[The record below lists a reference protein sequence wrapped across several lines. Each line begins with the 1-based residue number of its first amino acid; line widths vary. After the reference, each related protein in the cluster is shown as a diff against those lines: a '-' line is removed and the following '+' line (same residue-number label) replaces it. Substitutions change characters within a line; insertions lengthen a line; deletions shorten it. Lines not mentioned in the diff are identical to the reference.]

1 MRQRMVDYLMDR
13 LYDAGVHH
21 VFFVPGT
28 GDMHLTDALARKE
41 ELTAVSMHHE
51 QSAGMAAITYAKC
64 NETLGACV
72 VTTGCGGT
80 NAITACLHAWQ
91 DNVPCVFISGQAA
104 RHQTVRNSNVPLRQK
119 GRQEADIISIVQSIT
134 KYAVMLN
141 DPNDSAQEIVKA
153 IYIAQHGRKGPV
165 WLDVPLDV
173 QSAIVDTDQMHVWT
187 ASAEE
192 KCPVDEKALMSVVD
206 GLKCAQRPVLLVG
219 NGVRLAGAIPAFQ
232 QFVEKSE
239 IPVVYS
245 RLGHDLIDTDHPLS
259 IGMVGMLGANRAGNF
274 ALQNADY
281 VLCVGCRLSINT
293 TGYEYEKFARE
304 AKIVVVDIDEVE
316 HQKQTVRIDEFVK
329 ADAKSFFEVMNTT
342 ITRLNIDDWR
352 AHCAHWKDIFPTCEQ
367 ERKQGERID
376 MYWFIDALS
385 QALPDN
391 ATVISDAGNSYYIT
405 TSGIHVSISRGQR
418 SITSA
423 AQAEMGYTL
432 PATIGASFA
441 RDGIIVGVSGDGS
454 VMMNIQDMATLAFQ
468 NRNIKLF
475 IMNNG
480 GYSSIRQLQNISFR
494 GRLIGCDPQSGLGMP
509 NFENVVKAF
518 GLQYARLEGSEN
530 LQQKIADV
538 LAMDGCIVC
547 EVMCELEQEFMM
559 VTTAMNSKRRMVMR
573 PLEDQAPFMD
583 RELFAKEMIITPLD

>member
-1 MRQRMVDYLMDR
+1 MRQRMVDFLMDR
-13 LYDAGVHH
+13 LYEAGVHH
-21 VFFVPGT
+21 VFFVPGS
-28 GDMHLTDALARKE
+28 GNMHLTDGLARKQD
-41 ELTAVSMHHE
+41 LTAVSMHHE
-51 QSAGMAAITYAKC
+51 QAAGMAAITYAKC

-91 DNVPCVFISGQAA
+91 DNVPCVFVSGQAA
-104 RHQTVRNSNVPLRQK
+104 RHQTIRNSNVPLRQK

-141 DPNDSAQEIVKA
+141 EPNECAQEIAKA

-173 QSAIVDTDQMHVWT
+173 QSAIVDTDQMPTWEPPV
-187 ASAEE
+187 EE
-192 KCPVDEKALMSVVD
+192 KPIVDEVALNSVLE
-206 GLKCAQRPVLLVG
+206 GLRKAQRPILLVG

-232 QFVEKSE
+232 QFIEQAE

-245 RLGHDLIDTDHPLS
+245 RLGHDLIDTNHPLS
-259 IGMVGMLGANRAGNF
+259 IGMIGMLGANRAGNF

-329 ADAKSFFEVMNTT
+329 ADAKAFFEAMASVK
-342 ITRLNIDDWR
+342 RLNIDDWR
-352 AHCAHWKDIFPTCEQ
+352 KHCAHWKDIFPTCDPEC
-367 ERKQGERID
+367 KQGERID
-376 MYWFIDALS
+376 MYWFMDALS
-385 QALPDN
+385 KSLPDN
-391 ATVISDAGNSYYIT
+391 ATIVSDAGNAYYIT
-405 TSGIHVSISRGQR
+405 TSGIHIAPSRGQR

-432 PATIGASFA
+432 PATIGASYA
-441 RDGIIVGVSGDGS
+441 RDGLVVGINGDGS
-454 VMMNIQDMATLAFQ
+454 MMMNLQELATLAYQ
-468 NRNIKLF
+468 NRDIKLF
-475 IMNNG
+475 IMNNN
-480 GYSSIRQLQNISFR
+480 GYSCIRKVQDSAFR
-494 GRLIGCDPQSGLGMP
+494 GRIIGCDPQSGLGLP
-509 NFENVVKAF
+509 NFENIVKAF

-530 LQQKIADV
+530 LPQKIANV
-538 LAMDGCIVC
+538 LAIYGCVVC
-547 EVMCELEQEFMM
+547 EVMCETEQEFLM

-573 PLEDQAPFMD
+573 PLEDQAPFLD
-583 RELFAKEMIITPLD
+583 REVFNSEMIIEPLD

>member
-41 ELTAVSMHHE
+41 ELSPVSMHHE
-51 QSAGMAAITYAKC
+51 QAAGMAAITYAKC

-104 RHQTVRNSNVPLRQK
+104 RHQTIRNSNVPLRQR

-141 DPNDSAQEIVKA
+141 DPNDSAQEIAKA

-173 QSAIVDTDQMHVWT
+173 QNAIVDTDQMPTWEPPI
-187 ASAEE
+187 EE
-192 KCPVDEKALMSVVD
+192 KLIVKEVALHSVIE
-206 GLKCAQRPVLLVG
+206 GLNNAQRPVLLVG

-232 QFVEKSE
+232 RFVEKAE

-245 RLGHDLIDTDHPLS
+245 RLGHDLMDTDKPLF
-259 IGMVGMLGANRAGNF
+259 IGMIGMLGTNRAGNF
-274 ALQNADY
+274 AVQNADY

-293 TGYEYEKFARE
+293 TSYEYEKFARE

-316 HQKQTVRIDEFVK
+316 HQKQTVRIDEFIK
-329 ADAKSFFEVMNTT
+329 ADAKVFFEEAINH
-342 ITRLNIDDWR
+342 IGKLDIDDWR
-352 AHCAHWKDIFPTCEQ
+352 AHCVHWKEIFPTCEP
-367 ERKQGERID
+367 ERKQGELID
-376 MYWFIDALS
+376 MFWFIDALS
-385 QALPDN
+385 QILPDK
-391 ATVISDAGNSYYIT
+391 ATVICDAGNSYYVT
-405 TSGIHVSISRGQR
+405 TSGIHIAPSRGQR
-418 SITSA
+418 SITSS
-423 AQAEMGYTL
+423 AQAEMGYAL

-441 RDGIIVGVSGDGS
+441 RDGIIIGICGDGS
-454 VMMNIQDMATLAFQ
+454 VMMNIQDMATLAFL

-480 GYSSIRQLQNISFR
+480 GYSSIRQLQNTSFR

-509 NFENVVKAF
+509 NFENVIKAF
-518 GLQYARLEGSEN
+518 GLQYARLEGSDN
-530 LQQKIADV
+530 LPQKIADV
-538 LAMDGCIVC
+538 LAMDGCVVC
-547 EVMCELEQEFMM
+547 EVMCVLEQEFMM

-573 PLEDQAPFMD
+573 PLEDQAPFLD
-583 RELFAKEMIITPLD
+583 RELFTKEMIITPLD